1 MRHHVAVALEQIGVG
16 LLAEDVGAQ
25 ELLHGV
31 FAVGTADNA
40 NHLAVEVQ
48 RRVEDD
54 REVVVKQRVVDGAYA
69 RLALHTTHE
78 VLTVGGIGLLARVVD
93 GSTVFQRNRGVIKLR
108 VVCQLLDAGSADFVH
123 ARKRTRVHGGQE
135 LNLGLRVGH
144 PLADA
149 PCRLLGGTLEI
160 LGVLLGDAFVVHRRE
175 QRERGDDYG
184 QRDKNHGN
192 AAVPRFV
199 VCSSHSLC
207 SFVK

>member
-31 FAVGTADNA
+31 LAIGAANDAD
-40 NHLAVEVQ
+40 HFAVEVQ

-54 REVVVKQRVVDGAYA
+54 REIVVEQRVVDGTDA
-69 RLALHTTHE
+69 RFTLHALHE
-78 VLTVGGIGLLARVVD
+78 VLAIGGIGLLARVVD
-93 GSTVFQRNRGVIKLR
+93 GSAVFQRDRGVIELR
-108 VVCQLLDAGSADFVH
+108 VVRQLLDAVGADLIDACKR
-123 ARKRTRVHGGQE
+123 ARIHGGQQ
-135 LNLGLRVGH
+135 LDLGLRVGH
-144 PLADA
+144 PLADT
-149 PCRLLGGTLEI
+149 PRRLLGGALKV
-160 LGVLLGDAFVVHRRE
+160 LGVLLGDALVVHRRE
-175 QRERGDDYG
+175 QREGGDDYG

-199 VCSSHSLC
+199 VCFSHSLC